1 MDSSAIKLLLA
12 KSQNSYRAALLLLE
26 NGFIDSAV
34 ARSYYSMFYLA
45 QAFLLSE
52 NMAFSSHKAVIAKFG
67 QEFVKTGKVPV
78 KYHRILIDAQIKR
91 NQADYDINSTFSIE
105 EAQQVIVQ
113 AEDMLRFAHHFF
125 DNFKG
130 ID

>member
-12 KSQNSYRAALLLLE
+12 KSENSHKAASLLLE

-45 QAFLLSE
+45 QAFLLSK
-52 NMAFSSHKAVIAKFG
+52 NMTFSSHKAVIAKFG
-67 QEFVKTGKVPV
+67 QEFVKTGRVPV

-91 NQADYDINSTFSIE
+91 NQADYDIHSTFSIE
-105 EAQQVIVQ
+105 ETNRVITQ
-113 AEDMLRFAHHFF
+113 AEDMLKFAHHFF
-125 DNFKG
+125 NNLEN